1 MQVEQA
7 LIANW
12 MQQNGGARRFEKG
25 VSSGY
30 HFAFDY
36 LKTRGIDLQI
46 KSGRFYVSRNGDTW
60 MRLKHGELQKLVDS
74 ERVAEGLPPLRRA
87 YA

>member
-1 MQVEQA
+1 MQIEQA

-30 HFAFDY
+30 YFAFDY

-46 KSGRFYVSRNGDTW
+46 KSGRFYAKRAGSKW
-60 MRLKHGELQKLVDS
+60 MRLKHGELHKLVDS